1 MAIDAK
7 KVNVAN
13 VEMRTEENTV
23 FISGTIDV
31 PKPGEF
37 MLPFLEEVHN
47 NIISKKIKKVEADL
61 QNLEFLNS
69 SGIKELVS
77 WLLKLEELSS
87 NQIYTIVFIYN
98 PSISWQEM
106 SLQTLILLNE
116 EQVELKAMS

>member
-13 VEMRTEENTV
+13 VEMRTEEDTV

-61 QNLEFLNS
+61 QKLEFLNS

-77 WLLKLEELSS
+77 WLLKLEELS
-87 NQIYTIVFIYN
+87 NEQIYTIVFIYN

-106 SLQTLILLNE
+106 SLKTLILLNE
-116 EQVELKAMS
+116 EQVELKAMD

>member
-7 KVNVAN
+7 TVNVGN

-47 NIISKKIKKVEADL
+47 NIISKNVIVIVR
-61 QNLEFLNS
+61 NLMV
-69 SGIKELVS
+69 IV
-77 WLLKLEELSS
+77 
-87 NQIYTIVFIYN
+87 IYYIQY
-98 PSISWQEM
+98 
-106 SLQTLILLNE
+106 
-116 EQVELKAMS
+116 QV